1 MSYTKLNAEIS
12 KYLKN
17 NQMIYVGTA
26 DESEQQ
32 TELRLRHYDQ
42 AKAAVFNL
50 WIEQKKYKEL
60 ISCAH
65 GRWYPY
71 EDFTLPL
78 AQYFAAQQ
86 DLPHLKFLCEHEIRF
101 RLEDTLKCLKRV
113 KEYDVTLSNIKI
125 LEYQLHDFD
134 PQIYHPIAEL
144 LKWRNQSLL
153 RIDAYIKLL
162 KDQSDIDY
170 INIIQQLREKL
181 MNLTFKLADLK
192 QIKFKI

>member
-1 MSYTKLNAEIS
+1 
-12 KYLKN
+12 
-17 NQMIYVGTA
+17 MIYVGRA
-26 DESEQQ
+26 DESQQQ
-32 TELRLRHYDQ
+32 TELRLSHYHQ
-42 AKAAVFNL
+42 AKAAVFKL

-86 DLPHLKFLCEHEIRF
+86 DLAHLKFLCEHEIRF

-113 KEYDVTLSNIKI
+113 KEYDATLTNIQI
-125 LEYQLHDFD
+125 SEYQLDDFD
-134 PQIYHPIAEL
+134 PQKYHPIAEL
-144 LKWRNQSLL
+144 LKWRNQALL
-153 RIDAYIKLL
+153 RIDAYIELL

-170 INIIQQLREKL
+170 LNMIQQLREKL
-181 MNLTFKLADLK
+181 MNLTLKLADLK